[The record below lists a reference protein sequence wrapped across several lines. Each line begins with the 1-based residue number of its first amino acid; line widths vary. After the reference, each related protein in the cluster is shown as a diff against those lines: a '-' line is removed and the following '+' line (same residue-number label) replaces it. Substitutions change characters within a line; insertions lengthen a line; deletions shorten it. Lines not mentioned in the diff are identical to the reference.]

1 MATQIDVRDL
11 TNTQWLFDDVVNSLG
26 NAQFAFKLDFTSNGN
41 TFDTIVLNIVGG
53 EIKLYYI
60 HNYTGPD
67 YVYSTSTGWV
77 NDNYKQIEI
86 TGGEH
91 ATAIG
96 STIAWLKQNA
106 TLIDM
111 QINAPVIVLENNVI
125 TWGAVTNAIQYQ
137 VYKDE
142 VLFAT
147 NTSTQRSIN
156 VFANSGTFY
165 VVAKNENFASAN
177 SNEVVYTEK
186 NILMHPQTNGELDKT
201 TNLYPKTLY
210 ENIADMIDHITN
222 EVIAGS
228 DKLITSG
235 AVHEAIDL
243 ASNTIRYLTVGVDDL
258 SFNNIV
264 SIINDGNFPI
274 IKNGNNY
281 YILVSK
287 LTTKLTFAW
296 TNYFITSGVYYSYI
310 ITYEID
316 NSNNITSK
324 IIFNENKDNK
334 KTNLTD
340 PDNDH
345 YPTTKAV
352 SDGLALKQD
361 TLSFDDTPTD
371 GSNNPVTSDG
381 IYEAL
386 EGKVDKETG
395 YSLMSEAE
403 HTKLSGVETG
413 AQVNVLEGVQKNG
426 TDLTITNKKVNI
438 VVDTTFNANSTNLVQ
453 SDAIANFVNSSIATN
468 TANFIGTFNNIT
480 ALNNYSG
487 TITNN
492 DYANVINQ
500 ELDFET
506 TTAMNAYNKALLTNF
521 DYGWVVNGAKYDLY
535 RFDISTQEWSLRAT
549 NISKGDV
556 TLISAYNR
564 YTYNSINWE
573 WNYTIN
579 TSGFTAAQWAAINSG
594 IDTTKVTSYD
604 NHLINQSNPHG
615 VTKAQVG
622 LGNVDNT
629 SDATKKSDFTGSIAD
644 NNTGFATGGD
654 VYKAL
659 SGKQDTITDG
669 SATIASE
676 SDDIVTLKAGVAQN
690 GGAIANSSGSDIVLN
705 KVAKTGSYSDLSNK
719 PIYVVDL
726 GTITFS
732 NGSASTTITD
742 TQYNGLNGVDSA
754 FVKFTVDSTVY
765 LCLKDHKQ
773 TNRML
778 FFDEQYAVSVESP
791 LNNVSTVYIQDLGNT
806 VHNPMTSQGDL
817 ITANQYGNP
826 VRLGIG
832 TNGQVLASNG
842 TTALWKTLQAS
853 DIGALPSSTKYGASL
868 SLSINTSTYVV
879 TLQLKDQDGNNLGSS
894 QTIDLPLE
902 SVVVNGSYNSSTKKV
917 VLTLQNGSTIEFSV
931 ADLVSGLQ
939 TEITSQ
945 NKLSADLVDDTNTT
959 NKFVTSTEKTTWNG
973 KSTVSVSD
981 TGTATDEVNYITI
994 NGVEKKLP
1002 SGGSAI
1008 TPNPS
1013 SSSTEQLEKATIGST
1028 VYQVQNIELSNT
1040 DYVSD
1045 ITLQFSDNSSETIEG
1060 VLLIENNAIYLEVE
1074 NE

>member
-1 MATQIDVRDL
+1 MATQIDVRNL
-11 TNTQWLFDDVVNSLG
+11 TNTQWLFDDVINSLG
-26 NAQFAFKLDFTSNGN
+26 NAQFAFKLDFTSNGD

-156 VFANSGTFY
+156 VFKNSGTFY

-222 EVIAGS
+222 EVIEGS

-274 IKNGNNY
+274 IKEDSFY
-281 YILVSK
+281 YILVRYE
-287 LTTKLTFAW
+287 TTKLTFAGI
-296 TNYFITSGVYYSYI
+296 NYIRTSGLYYSYI
-310 ITYEID
+310 RTYEID

-324 IIFNENKDNK
+324 IIFNENKDYK
-334 KTNLTD
+334 KTNLND
-340 PDNDH
+340 PDDNH

-371 GSNNPVTSDG
+371 GSINPVTSDG

-386 EGKVDKETG
+386 GGKVDKETG
-395 YSLMSEAE
+395 YSLMSEDE

-438 VVDTTFNANSTNLVQ
+438 VVDTTFNASSTNLVQ

-468 TANFIGTFNNIT
+468 TAHFIGTFNNIT

-487 TITNN
+487 TVTNN

-500 ELDFET
+500 ELDFAT
-506 TTAMNAYNKALLTNF
+506 TTEMDAYNKALLTNF

-556 TLISAYNR
+556 TLITAYNR
-564 YTYNSINWE
+564 YTYNSTNWE

-615 VTKAQVG
+615 VTKSQVG

-629 SDATKKSDFTGSIAD
+629 SDATKKTNFTGSIASG
-644 NNTGFATGGD
+644 NAGFATGGD
-654 VYKAL
+654 VYTAL

-676 SDDIVTLKAGVAQN
+676 SDDVVTLKAGVAQS
-690 GGAIANSSGSDIVLN
+690 GGAIGNSSGNDIVLS

-732 NGSASTTITD
+732 DKHANTTITD
-742 TQYNGLNGVDSA
+742 TQYNGLNGVDNA

-765 LCLKDHKQ
+765 LCLKDQKQ
-773 TNRML
+773 TNRMV
-778 FFDEQYAVSVESP
+778 FFDERYTVSVEAP
-791 LNNVSTVYIQDLGNT
+791 VNNVSIVYLQDLDHT
-806 VHNPMTSQGDL
+806 IHNPMTSQGDL

-853 DIGALPSSTKYGASL
+853 DIGALPSSTKYGANL

-959 NKFVTSTEKTTWNG
+959 NKFVSATEKTTWNA

-1013 SSSTEQLEKATIGST
+1013 SPSIEQLEKATIGST
-1028 VYQVQNIELSNT
+1028 VYQVQNVELSAT
-1040 DYVSD
+1040 DYISD
-1045 ITLQFSDNSSETIEG
+1045 IVLSFADSSSETIEG

-1074 NE
+1074 